1 LPVRAL
7 ARQVAGDALDRQ
19 WASAPAMTDDDYL
32 VSLAIEQEADMVVS
46 GDAGVLA
53 GTGDAVPRLTPAE
66 ALARLPRAR

>member
-1 LPVRAL
+1 
-7 ARQVAGDALDRQ
+7 
-19 WASAPAMTDDDYL
+19 MTDDDYL